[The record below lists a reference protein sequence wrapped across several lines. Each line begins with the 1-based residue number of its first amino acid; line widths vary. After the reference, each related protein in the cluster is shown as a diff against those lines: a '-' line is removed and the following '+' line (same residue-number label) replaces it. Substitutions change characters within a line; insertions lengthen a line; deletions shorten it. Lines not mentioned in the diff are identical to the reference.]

1 MNLFSS
7 LDPAVKKLLGWKL
20 GDEEDRWALK
30 AVESL
35 VKKMRKR
42 KNHGYGTVEDLV
54 CTPQSRKLHVK
65 MANDLQEYALSHHG
79 SHSRFVHHFPSPLG
93 GPQLIHSINLSL
105 ADVLPFLAVWMAAF
119 RFLTGR
125 AFPMLFIAEF
135 GVGLIYSHHR

>member
-54 CTPQSRKLHVK
+54 CTPKAENLMSKWQTIYRNMLCPIMVRIAGSSIISLPLWVGPNSSIQSIFHWQ
-65 MANDLQEYALSHHG
+65 MCY
-79 SHSRFVHHFPSPLG
+79 HSPQFGWPPSGFSPEGPSPCYLL
-93 GPQLIHSINLSL
+93 PSL
-105 ADVLPFLAVWMAAF
+105 ALA
-119 RFLTGR
+119 
-125 AFPMLFIAEF
+125 
-135 GVGLIYSHHR
+135 